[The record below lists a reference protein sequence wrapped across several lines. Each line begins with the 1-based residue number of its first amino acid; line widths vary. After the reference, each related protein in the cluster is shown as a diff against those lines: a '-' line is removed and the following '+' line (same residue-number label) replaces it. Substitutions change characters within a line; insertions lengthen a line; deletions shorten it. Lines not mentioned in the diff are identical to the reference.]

1 MDWTIWKG
9 KHIFVKLH
17 SGACYTGD
25 VIDVEDD
32 VSRPIFIQLNDK
44 FGMIVSVAVSDIE
57 KINEEKQNGGQNGY
71 R

>member
-9 KHIFVKLH
+9 KYVFIKLR
-17 SGACYTGD
+17 SGACYTGN

-32 VSRPIFIQLNDK
+32 ISKPVFIQLNDK
-44 FGMIVSVAVSDIE
+44 FNMIVSVAVIDIE
-57 KINEEKQNGGQNGY
+57 KINEERK